1 MLECNGQK
9 VREVVRANRQGLDT
23 HRVNVCLNAATHA
36 VLLYHRLKRIGNAA
50 GPKIHTE
57 NYHIGHMFQNKTTCM
72 MDCTYKYVCSE
83 AIITRN
89 TLCSQWRLIIRLIR
103 PCIKR
108 GRRQRRRVENKKL
121 VQKLLSFPFS
131 LPFYGDYLHFY
142 CAYTRLQNDT

>member
-57 NYHIGHMFQNKTTCM
+57 YIEYVYVKT
-72 MDCTYKYVCSE
+72 
-83 AIITRN
+83 
-89 TLCSQWRLIIRLIR
+89 
-103 PCIKR
+103 IKR
-108 GRRQRRRVENKKL
+108 GNYQ
-121 VQKLLSFPFS
+121 
-131 LPFYGDYLHFY
+131 
-142 CAYTRLQNDT
+142 TRYALNDVKSSG